1 MAYSME
7 ELLKSQEI
15 HDFIE
20 SRAYEI
26 NKIYREIFNETFK
39 RHGELFYGTIDYIME
54 ISEERVSFQAYS
66 SCCGCMDYET
76 FSIPTEYFVTE
87 EYENAIRKDIELAY
101 QEEQEKEKELQRQ
114 KELKEAEAKKKAEEL
129 DYLQYLNLKAR
140 FEKNQEEE
148 GPQHEQ

>member
-1 MAYSME
+1 
-7 ELLKSQEI
+7 
-15 HDFIE
+15 
-20 SRAYEI
+20 
-26 NKIYREIFNETFK
+26 
-39 RHGELFYGTIDYIME
+39 
-54 ISEERVSFQAYS
+54 
-66 SCCGCMDYET
+66 MDYET